1 MNPIVTKILKLADRG
16 QSASDIA
23 AAVSK
28 SPGYVYSVLREHRPD
43 RQRKAHKTRSD
54 NPRMIAGCTR
64 SGHQAGAHC
73 GGARRVAGVHLQRIE
88 KGGSNLAL

>member
-23 AAVSK
+23 VTVSK

-54 NPRMIAGCTR
+54 NPRMIAGLHDQGIKPARIAVVLGVSRAYTY
-64 SGHQAGAHC
+64 SELKKAG
-73 GGARRVAGVHLQRIE
+73 RI
-88 KGGSNLAL
+88 